1 MKTVIAF
8 IILCCYSQDKDGTY
22 KYEAVSLTDTT
33 NVGSLYTKVKHSPGD
48 TVFLSGEVK
57 RSKPN

>member
-8 IILCCYSQDKDGTY
+8 IILCCYSQDNDGTY
-22 KYEAVSLTDTT
+22 KYEAVSISDST
-33 NVGSLYTKVKHSPGD
+33 NVGSLYTKAKHFPGD